1 MPFPAQLT
9 VIAEFF
15 GTLDDKPLGRLKPH
29 SIGVVEE
36 EEEDDGAA
44 WTDFIVG
51 ICPMEYNRYI
61 DHSCTDHPESVITD
75 DVEKQFFKLII
86 KTLHFT
92 KQGEFNATSSATVVP
107 PYVDYRGRTSCE
119 KCLKE
124 RNED

>member
-44 WTDFIVG
+44 WTDFIVVWG
-51 ICPMEYNRYI
+51 ALKMWYEGV
-61 DHSCTDHPESVITD
+61 SSQVA
-75 DVEKQFFKLII
+75 KLWTQSER
-86 KTLHFT
+86 KGD
-92 KQGEFNATSSATVVP
+92 GEFISGFYKSLANSRFIVT
-107 PYVDYRGRTSCE
+107 CM
-119 KCLKE
+119 CMFM
-124 RNED
+124 